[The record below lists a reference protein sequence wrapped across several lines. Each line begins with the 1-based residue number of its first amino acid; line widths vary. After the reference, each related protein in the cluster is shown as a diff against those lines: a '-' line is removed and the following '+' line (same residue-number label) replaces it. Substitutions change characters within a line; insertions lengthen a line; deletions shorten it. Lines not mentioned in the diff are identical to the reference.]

1 MADASE
7 VPSRLGLFGR
17 AWRALMSPSARWSV
31 LALLVTGIVIGA
43 VGRSRPNRRRRAHY
57 IDAPAYRRR
66 PPGGRRLR
74 RAPDRPLGGPITA
87 ALWLR
92 AGSSGLLIQL
102 NS

>member
-43 VGRSRPNRRRRAHY
+43 VGVGAGPPAEDECTTLTRLGIGAALAVEDGFAVRRIALWAARSRPLY
-57 IDAPAYRRR
+57 GSGPAQ
-66 PPGGRRLR
+66 
-74 RAPDRPLGGPITA
+74 
-87 ALWLR
+87 
-92 AGSSGLLIQL
+92 AGS
-102 NS
+102 